1 MLSFPRYALT
11 VLPTAAVTATFLL
24 AGCSGSGPD
33 GAPATNPSITFGAQA
48 STTPGM
54 AGAGGSVTSAPDT
67 GTPTSAPST
76 PVGGPTV
83 NIDDFSFAPTT
94 LTIPAGSTVT
104 WTNKDGEPHTVVA
117 NDGSFHSP
125 AMDTNGTFSF
135 TFPTAGTFDYVC
147 SIHPFMHGTVVVTK

>member
-1 MLSFPRYALT
+1 MIPFPRYTQTA
-11 VLPTAAVTATFLL
+11 LPTAVLTATFLI
-24 AGCSGSGPD
+24 AGCSGSGPA
-33 GAPATNPSITFGAQA
+33 APPSSNPSITFGSQA
-48 STTPGM
+48 STTP
-54 AGAGGSVTSAPDT
+54 
-67 GTPTSAPST
+67 
-76 PVGGPTV
+76 VGGPSV
-83 NIDDFSFAPTT
+83 NIDDFAFAPTT

-135 TFPTAGTFDYVC
+135 TFPIAGSFDYVC